1 MPREGCGGTSAQDT
15 RHVAASPKHGEQG
28 ERGKWSGEKG
38 RNANCT
44 HIKMKEKKNQMM
56 EMVVFYP

>member
-1 MPREGCGGTSAQDT
+1 M
-15 RHVAASPKHGEQG
+15 AASPKHGEQG

-56 EMVVFYP
+56 KMVVFYP